1 MADIRI
7 HCSCGRDCLVNAS
20 DGSTLRC
27 PECGRIVSVPSKE
40 KDPARRD
47 SMDSFIEATFELLDE
62 VDGAFPTS
70 GAR

>member
-1 MADIRI
+1 MKDII
-7 HCSCGRDCLVNAS
+7 VQCTCGRKCRVDAS
-20 DGSTLRC
+20 DGSTWRC
-27 PECGRIVSVPSKE
+27 PECGKIVSLPSKE

-47 SMDSFIEATFELLDE
+47 SMESFVDATFELLNE